1 MRRRAFQFIAVLIGS
16 VLASVCLAIEPGGQ
30 LDTPDMAGMN
40 QPGMSMEMT
49 AGSLAEEIG
58 NHDTSGT
65 SVEPDST
72 PIPMLM
78 TTRGAWTLMFHG
90 VAFLSDIQQ
99 TGPRAHDKLFSVNWV
114 MPMAQRR
121 LGRGTLTLRTMLSL
135 EPATITGRFYPLL
148 FQQGE
153 TAYGRPLVDGQHP
166 HNFFMEIA
174 ALYDV
179 RLHGNTLLSFYA
191 APVGDPALGP
201 TAFPHRA
208 SASEDPL
215 ATLGHHLQDSTH
227 ISYDVV
233 TAGFTYK
240 VARLEFSGF
249 HGREPGENR
258 WDIDVGRIDSWST
271 RLTVNPA
278 PNWSGQYSIGR
289 LKSPEQLNPNEDVLR
304 MTASLMYNRPVAHG
318 NWASALIWGR
328 NLTLPQHEIYNS
340 YLLESTLRFRQW
352 NSIWGRVE
360 NVDRTNELLLDGN
373 PEPPGFVESF
383 LARVQAYTLGY
394 DRDVHVIPHLSV
406 APGGQVTFY
415 GVPGSLQS
423 IYGAHPVGVAVFLRL
438 RPSSRD

>member
-1 MRRRAFQFIAVLIGS
+1 VRRTLYHCSGVIAGLI
-16 VLASVCLAIEPGGQ
+16 LASVCLAAEPNGQ
-30 LDTPDMAGMN
+30 QDMQGMAGMG
-40 QPGMSMEMT
+40 QHGMAMEMT
-49 AGSLAEEIG
+49 AGSLVEEIV

-65 SVEPDST
+65 SAEPDST
-72 PIPMLM
+72 PTPMLM
-78 TTRGAWTLMFHG
+78 MTKGAWTLMFHG
-90 VAFLSDIQQ
+90 VGFLTDIQQ
-99 TGPRAHDKLFSVNWV
+99 TGPRGRDKLFSVNWV

-135 EPATITGRFYPLL
+135 EPATVTGRFYPLL

-166 HNFFMEIA
+166 HNFFMEVA
-174 ALYDV
+174 ALYDL
-179 RLHGNTLLSFYA
+179 RLGGNTLLSFYA

-201 TAFPHRA
+201 AAFPHRA

-227 ISYDVV
+227 ISYDVL
-233 TAGFTYK
+233 TAGLTYK

-249 HGREPGENR
+249 HGREPGEDR
-258 WDIDVGRIDSWST
+258 WDIDAGRIDSWST

-278 PNWSGQYSIGR
+278 RNWSGQYSIGR

-304 MTASLMYNRPVAHG
+304 MTSSLMFDRPIAGG
-318 NWASALIWGR
+318 NWASTLIWGR
-328 NLTLPQHEIYNS
+328 NFTLPQHEIYNS
-340 YLLESTLRFRQW
+340 YLAESTLRFRQR
-352 NSIWGRVE
+352 NSVWGRVE

-373 PEPPGFVESF
+373 PEPPGFVERF

-394 DRDVHVIPHLSV
+394 DREFHVLPCLAV

-415 GVPGSLQS
+415 GVPGSLQPL
-423 IYGAHPVGVAVFLRL
+423 YGARPVGVAVSLRL
-438 RPSSRD
+438 RPSSRN